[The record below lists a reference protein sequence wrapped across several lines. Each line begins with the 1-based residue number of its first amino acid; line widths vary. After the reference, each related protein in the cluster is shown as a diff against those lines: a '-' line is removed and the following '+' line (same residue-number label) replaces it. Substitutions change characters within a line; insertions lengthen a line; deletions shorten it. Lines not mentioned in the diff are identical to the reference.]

1 MGDINKEFTLKRAQ
15 NAVLSRDFVLAARLF
30 KTILKEEPNNIDVLS
45 QLGSAYVRS
54 GDDLKALEVYNRIIQ
69 IENTNFNALNNL
81 GGIYRRL
88 KKYEESIMVLERA
101 LATGANP
108 NEVYYNMGHTY
119 KLMGNYDDAA
129 DCFVTVIEE
138 NPNDVLAYN
147 HLGSIQAARGEHSK
161 ALQSYSRALQI
172 DKNHPIL
179 HYNSALSYI
188 ALGQKEE
195 AKLSFENALRTRP
208 GWVEAMVDY
217 ADLLIGM
224 NKNKEAQDL
233 LSQAQRLNAEDINIL
248 NALGK
253 LNLKQKDYSMAEQNY
268 QSVLAKN
275 SEDYRALFGMALVY
289 EKQRKLL
296 DSQMLFEKLENFDN
310 ENDDIVL
317 QHSRVLLKLHELEKA
332 FSRINRICQNNPK
345 NCDALNLL
353 SQYYIHIKDEPRK
366 NGCFKRIHDTD
377 PKYIN
382 HLLDCAEVYIDL
394 GNFSSG
400 EIILTQYLTKRRNDT
415 EALMIM
421 ASLHEASQNYAT
433 ALQIYRRVF
442 ELEPQNIKI
451 LETINRLSQNIS
463 FSDTT
468 EPLPEYLNPLY
479 VQDDFEDSYDES
491 YENLDESID
500 ENILNIPPESNDSK
514 EKNVIFNL
522 DNISNQEEELPPE
535 PLEFITEGEEESL
548 SFANMDDQDTTVTT
562 LDDLVDYDE
571 PLDVN
576 PALENDPLFDELLP
590 SDTESQLPLVEDE
603 DVVEV
608 SNEKDEISFGN
619 EFEDDY
625 PVKNENPPMYN
636 PVQVPSAESNSDLE
650 ENTDPN
656 FEDDQDLNEANLDEN
671 LDVEIEPD
679 TELISSPEDIDQI
692 PDIAP
697 DSDFGNTA
705 DFANEDDFNEL
716 PQGDFAQNPINQNL
730 PNGQVSTLGGNS
742 QIESDN
748 SPEANSELSSSEDLE
763 NETNDSCLATPK
775 SSLQGLVQSLQD
787 ALIAKKYE
795 NTSELFDVLDELC
808 SYLPDSIKDRYL
820 SSLDRLRL
828 EYLRSK
834 MTGKPGLMT
843 IVEEL
848 RKKHPEEF
856 ADFDDT
862 KELTEEM
869 IIKTFI
875 YMNSLSKELPNKN
888 ISSLLTQ
895 HLDQAIRTI
904 RD

>member
-1 MGDINKEFTLKRAQ
+1 MSDTNKEFTLKRAQ

-30 KTILKEEPNNIDVLS
+30 KTILKSEPNNIDVLS
-45 QLGSAYVRS
+45 QLGSTYVRS
-54 GDDLKALEVYNRIIQ
+54 GDDEKALEVYKRIDQ
-69 IENTNFNALNNL
+69 IDKMNFNALNNL

-88 KKYEESIMVLERA
+88 QQYEDSIMVLERA

-108 NEVYYNMGHTY
+108 NEIYYNMGHTY

-147 HLGSIQAARGEHSK
+147 HLGSIQAARGEHAK
-161 ALQSYSRALQI
+161 ALQTYNRALQV

-179 HYNSALSYI
+179 HYNSALSYLS
-188 ALGQKEE
+188 LGKKEE

-253 LNLKQKDYSMAEQNY
+253 LNLKRKDYEMAEQNY
-268 QSVLAKN
+268 QAVLAKN
-275 SEDYRALFGMALVY
+275 GEDYRALTGMALVY

-317 QHSRVLLKLHELEKA
+317 QHSRVLLKLNELEKA
-332 FSRINRICQNNPK
+332 YERINKICQNSPK

-353 SQYYIHIKDEPRK
+353 SQYYIHTKDELRK

-400 EIILTQYLTKRRNDT
+400 EVLLTQYLTKRRNDT
-415 EALMIM
+415 EALSIM
-421 ASLHEASQNYAT
+421 ASLCEATQNYST
-433 ALQIYRRVF
+433 ALQIYRRIF
-442 ELEPQNIKI
+442 ELEPQNVKI

-463 FSDTT
+463 FADTT
-468 EPLPEYLNPLY
+468 EPLPEYLSPIY
-479 VQDDFEDSYDES
+479 PQDDFDEDSEDSNEELDLS
-491 YENLDESID
+491 PENDDFSSEEA
-500 ENILNIPPESNDSK
+500 EN
-514 EKNVIFNL
+514 KNVIFSL
-522 DNISNQEEELPPE
+522 DNMANQEEELPPE
-535 PLEFITEGEEESL
+535 PLEFITEGEEEAL
-548 SFANMDDQDTTVTT
+548 SFANMDEQDTKITT
-562 LDDLVDYDE
+562 LDDLVALDE
-571 PLDVN
+571 PLDIN
-576 PALENDPLFDELLP
+576 PATENDPLFDELLP
-590 SDTESQLPLVEDE
+590 SETENQLPLVEDE
-603 DVVEV
+603 DVLDIT
-608 SNEKDEISFGN
+608 NERDELTFGD
-619 EFEDDY
+619 EDINDDSSE
-625 PVKNENPPMYN
+625 KNENPPMYE
-636 PVQVPSAESNSDLE
+636 PMPSSPAGNKLNSEPIPQEANSLDEEEELPSEVTEEPAFDDSSDLSSDIE
-650 ENTDPN
+650 ELPT
-656 FEDDQDLNEANLDEN
+656 
-671 LDVEIEPD
+671 EIP
-679 TELISSPEDIDQI
+679 
-692 PDIAP
+692 
-697 DSDFGNTA
+697 
-705 DFANEDDFNEL
+705 EDDFSIPENSVNQHSSVPSQKNDDVEPKVEPESIDESL
-716 PQGDFAQNPINQNL
+716 PIDEEPEV
-730 PNGQVSTLGGNS
+730 P
-742 QIESDN
+742 SDED
-748 SPEANSELSSSEDLE
+748 SEEETEEVEPE
-763 NETNDSCLATPK
+763 TPK
-775 SSLQGLVQSLQD
+775 VGLQNLVQSLQD

-795 NTSELFDVLDELC
+795 NVSELFDILDELC
-808 SYLPDSIKDRYL
+808 SYLPESIKEKYL

-834 MTGKPGLMT
+834 MSGRPGLMA

-856 ADFDDT
+856 ADFDET

-875 YMNSLSKELPNKN
+875 YMNTLTKELPDKN
-888 ISSLLTQ
+888 IASLLGK

>member
-1 MGDINKEFTLKRAQ
+1 MTDHCLRRARMSDTNKEFTLKRAQ
-15 NAVLSRDFVLAARLF
+15 NAVLSRDFVLASRLF

-45 QLGSAYVRS
+45 QLGSTYVRS
-54 GDDLKALEVYNRIIQ
+54 GDDEKALEVYKRIVQ
-69 IENTNFNALNNL
+69 IDNTNFNALNNL

-88 KKYEESIMVLERA
+88 QQYEDSIMVLERA

-108 NEVYYNMGHTY
+108 NEIYYNMGHTY

-147 HLGSIQAARGEHSK
+147 HLGSIQAARGEHAK
-161 ALQSYSRALQI
+161 ALQTYNRALQV

-179 HYNSALSYI
+179 HYNSALSYLS
-188 ALGQKEE
+188 LGKKEE

-253 LNLKQKDYSMAEQNY
+253 LNLKRKDYAMAEQNY
-268 QSVLAKN
+268 QAVLAKN
-275 SEDYRALFGMALVY
+275 SEDYRALTGMALVY

-317 QHSRVLLKLHELEKA
+317 QHSRVLLKLNELEKA
-332 FSRINRICQNNPK
+332 YTRINKICQNSPK
-345 NCDALNLL
+345 NCEALNLL
-353 SQYYIHIKDEPRK
+353 SQYYIHTKDELRK

-400 EIILTQYLTKRRNDT
+400 EILLTQYLTKRRNDT
-415 EALMIM
+415 EALSIM
-421 ASLHEASQNYAT
+421 ASLCEASQNYST
-433 ALQIYRRVF
+433 ALQIYRRIF
-442 ELEPQNIKI
+442 ELEPQNVKI

-463 FSDTT
+463 FSDTA
-468 EPLPEYLNPLY
+468 EPLPEYLNPIYAQDEFDEDSEALRDEELELSS
-479 VQDDFEDSYDES
+479 VNDDFSSDKVED
-491 YENLDESID
+491 
-500 ENILNIPPESNDSK
+500 
-514 EKNVIFNL
+514 KNVIFSL
-522 DNISNQEEELPPE
+522 DTMSNQEEELPPE
-535 PLEFITEGEEESL
+535 PLEFITESEEDTL
-548 SFANMDDQDTTVTT
+548 SFANMDEQDTTITT
-562 LDDLVDYDE
+562 LDDLVALDE
-571 PLDVN
+571 PLDIN
-576 PALENDPLFDELLP
+576 PATENDPLFDELLP

-603 DVVEV
+603 DVMDI
-608 SNEKDEISFGN
+608 SNERDELTFGD
-619 EFEDDY
+619 EDEEDDY
-625 PVKNENPPMYN
+625 SEKNENSPMYN
-636 PVQVPSAESNSDLE
+636 PMQSSPAGNNFTPDTSSQEEKLIEDEELSSELTEESDFDDSGDLSSDISE
-650 ENTDPN
+650 FP
-656 FEDDQDLNEANLDEN
+656 NEA
-671 LDVEIEPD
+671 
-679 TELISSPEDIDQI
+679 S
-692 PDIAP
+692 
-697 DSDFGNTA
+697 
-705 DFANEDDFNEL
+705 EDDFENPENFVNQSSVAQCQKNDDVEAEPIDESLPIDEEAEVSPNE
-716 PQGDFAQNPINQNL
+716 D
-730 PNGQVSTLGGNS
+730 
-742 QIESDN
+742 SDKE
-748 SPEANSELSSSEDLE
+748 PEEVED
-763 NETNDSCLATPK
+763 STPK
-775 SSLQGLVQSLQD
+775 SSLQNLVQSLQD
-787 ALIAKKYE
+787 ALVAKKYA

-808 SYLPDSIKDRYL
+808 SYLPDSIKDKYL

-834 MTGKPGLMT
+834 MSGKPGLMT

-856 ADFDDT
+856 AEFDET

-875 YMNSLSKELPNKN
+875 YMNTLTKELPDKN
-888 ISSLLTQ
+888 ISSLLGK

>member
-15 NAVLSRDFVLAARLF
+15 NAVLSRDFVLASRLF
-30 KTILKEEPNNIDVLS
+30 KTILKEEPNNIDVLA
-45 QLGSAYVRS
+45 QLGSTYVRS
-54 GDDLKALEVYNRIIQ
+54 GDDEKALEVYKRIVQ
-69 IENTNFNALNNL
+69 IDNMNFNALNNL

-108 NEVYYNMGHTY
+108 NEIYYNMGHTY

-147 HLGSIQAARGEHSK
+147 HLGSIQAARGEHAK
-161 ALQSYSRALQI
+161 ALQTYTRALQI

-179 HYNSALSYI
+179 HYNSALSYLS
-188 ALGQKEE
+188 LGKREE

-253 LNLKQKDYSMAEQNY
+253 LNLKRKDYEMAEQNY
-268 QSVLAKN
+268 QAVLAKN
-275 SEDYRALFGMALVY
+275 SEDYRALTGMALVY

-296 DSQMLFEKLENFDN
+296 DSQMLFEKLENFDE

-317 QHSRVLLKLHELEKA
+317 QHSRVLLKLNELEKA
-332 FSRINRICQNNPK
+332 YTRINRICQNSPK

-353 SQYYIHIKDEPRK
+353 SQYYIHTKDELRK

-400 EIILTQYLTKRRNDT
+400 EILLTQYLTKRRNDT
-415 EALMIM
+415 EALSIM
-421 ASLHEASQNYAT
+421 ASLCEASQNYST
-433 ALQIYRRVF
+433 ALQVYRRIF
-442 ELEPQNIKI
+442 ELEPQNVKI

-468 EPLPEYLNPLY
+468 EPLPEYLNPIY
-479 VQDDFEDSYDES
+479 AQDDFDEDSEEFS
-491 YENLDESID
+491 ENQSEELDLS
-500 ENILNIPPESNDSK
+500 PESEELSPSEPKVN
-514 EKNVIFNL
+514 NIIFNL
-522 DNISNQEEELPPE
+522 DNMSNQEEELPPE

-548 SFANMDDQDTTVTT
+548 SFANMDEQDTTITT
-562 LDDLVDYDE
+562 LDDLVALDE
-571 PLDVN
+571 PLDIN
-576 PALENDPLFDELLP
+576 PATENDPLFDELLP

-603 DVVEV
+603 DVMDI
-608 SNEKDEISFGN
+608 SNERDELTFGD
-619 EFEDDY
+619 EEDY
-625 PVKNENPPMYN
+625 PEKNENPPMYTGSPAGN
-636 PVQVPSAESNSDLE
+636 SFNSEPTSQEEPTEDEGEFDSELTDEPDFNDSSDLSSDISELPSEPLEEGFENPESCVNQCASVQGSKNTDDFEKEPVQIDESLPIDEEAEVSTDGDLE
-650 ENTDPN
+650 E
-656 FEDDQDLNEANLDEN
+656 
-671 LDVEIEPD
+671 
-679 TELISSPEDIDQI
+679 SPEEV
-692 PDIAP
+692 
-697 DSDFGNTA
+697 T
-705 DFANEDDFNEL
+705 EEVEL
-716 PQGDFAQNPINQNL
+716 
-730 PNGQVSTLGGNS
+730 
-742 QIESDN
+742 E
-748 SPEANSELSSSEDLE
+748 
-763 NETNDSCLATPK
+763 TPK
-775 SSLQGLVQSLQD
+775 SSLQSLVQSLQD

-808 SYLPDSIKDRYL
+808 SYLPESIKEKYL

-834 MTGKPGLMT
+834 MTGKPGLMA

-856 ADFDDT
+856 ADFDET

-875 YMNSLSKELPNKN
+875 YMNTLTKELPDKN
-888 ISSLLTQ
+888 ISSLLGK

>member
-1 MGDINKEFTLKRAQ
+1 MSDTNKEFTLKRAQ

-30 KTILKEEPNNIDVLS
+30 KTILKSEPNNIDVLS
-45 QLGSAYVRS
+45 QLGSTYVRS
-54 GDDLKALEVYNRIIQ
+54 GDDEKALEVYKRIDQ
-69 IENTNFNALNNL
+69 IDNMNFDALNNL

-88 KKYEESIMVLERA
+88 KRYEESIMVLERA

-108 NEVYYNMGHTY
+108 NEIYYNMGHTY

-147 HLGSIQAARGEHSK
+147 HLGSIQAARGEHAK
-161 ALQSYSRALQI
+161 ALQSYNRALQV

-179 HYNSALSYI
+179 HYNSALSYLS
-188 ALGQKEE
+188 LGKKEE

-253 LNLKQKDYSMAEQNY
+253 LNLKRKDYEMAEQNY
-268 QSVLAKN
+268 QAVLAKN
-275 SEDYRALFGMALVY
+275 SDDYRALTGMALVY

-317 QHSRVLLKLHELEKA
+317 QHSRVLLKLNELEKA
-332 FSRINRICQNNPK
+332 YARINRICQNSPK

-353 SQYYIHIKDEPRK
+353 SQYYIHTKDELRK

-400 EIILTQYLTKRRNDT
+400 EILLTQYLTKRRNDT

-421 ASLHEASQNYAT
+421 ASLCEATQNYST

-442 ELEPQNIKI
+442 ELEPQNVKI

-463 FSDTT
+463 FTDTA

-479 VQDDFEDSYDES
+479 AQDDFDEDSEES
-491 YENLDESID
+491 NEELDLS
-500 ENILNIPPESNDSK
+500 PESEEISSD
-514 EKNVIFNL
+514 EPEVKNIIFSL
-522 DNISNQEEELPPE
+522 DNMANEEDELPSE
-535 PLEFITEGEEESL
+535 PLEFITEPEEEPL
-548 SFANMDDQDTTVTT
+548 SFANMDEHDTTITT
-562 LDDLVDYDE
+562 LDDLVALDE
-571 PLDVN
+571 PIDIN
-576 PALENDPLFDELLP
+576 PATENDPLFDELLP
-590 SDTESQLPLVEDE
+590 SDTENQLPLVEDE
-603 DVVEV
+603 DVMDIT
-608 SNEKDEISFGN
+608 NERGELSFGN
-619 EFEDDY
+619 EDEDEDQEDEIASSDKEEIPSRCKDL
-625 PVKNENPPMYN
+625 PVENKINPEPVPQNEEELVSEVIDEPDFDDSEELADDITEISNETPEESLPKPESCVN
-636 PVQVPSAESNSDLE
+636 QVASVPSSKNDNVVEEPIDEMLPIDEEPEVPSDEDSEEVEEPEQIIEEAETEEPTSN
-650 ENTDPN
+650 
-656 FEDDQDLNEANLDEN
+656 
-671 LDVEIEPD
+671 
-679 TELISSPEDIDQI
+679 
-692 PDIAP
+692 
-697 DSDFGNTA
+697 FG
-705 DFANEDDFNEL
+705 L
-716 PQGDFAQNPINQNL
+716 QNL
-730 PNGQVSTLGGNS
+730 
-742 QIESDN
+742 I
-748 SPEANSELSSSEDLE
+748 
-763 NETNDSCLATPK
+763 
-775 SSLQGLVQSLQD
+775 QSLQD

-795 NTSELFDVLDELC
+795 NISELFDILDELC
-808 SYLPDSIKDRYL
+808 SYLPESIKDKYL

-834 MTGKPGLMT
+834 MSGKPGLMA

-856 ADFDDT
+856 ADFDET

-875 YMNSLSKELPNKN
+875 YMNTLTKELPDKN
-888 ISSLLTQ
+888 ISSLLGK

>member
-45 QLGSAYVRS
+45 QLGSTYVRS
-54 GDDLKALEVYNRIIQ
+54 GDDEKALEVYKRIDQ
-69 IENTNFNALNNL
+69 IDKMNFNALNNL

-88 KKYEESIMVLERA
+88 QQYEDSIMVLERA

-108 NEVYYNMGHTY
+108 NEIYYNMGHTY

-147 HLGSIQAARGEHSK
+147 HLGSIQAARGEHAK
-161 ALQSYSRALQI
+161 ALQTYNRALQV

-179 HYNSALSYI
+179 HYNSALSYL
-188 ALGQKEE
+188 ALGKKEE

-253 LNLKQKDYSMAEQNY
+253 LNLKRKDYEMAEQNY
-268 QSVLAKN
+268 QAVLAKN
-275 SEDYRALFGMALVY
+275 GEDYRALTGMALVY

-317 QHSRVLLKLHELEKA
+317 QHSRVLLKLNELEKA
-332 FSRINRICQNNPK
+332 YERINKICQNSPK

-353 SQYYIHIKDEPRK
+353 SQYYIHTKDELRK

-400 EIILTQYLTKRRNDT
+400 EVLLTQYLTKRRNDT
-415 EALMIM
+415 EALSIM
-421 ASLHEASQNYAT
+421 ASLCEATQNYST
-433 ALQIYRRVF
+433 ALQIYRRIF
-442 ELEPQNIKI
+442 ELEPQNVKI

-463 FSDTT
+463 FADTT
-468 EPLPEYLNPLY
+468 EPLPEYLSPIY
-479 VQDDFEDSYDES
+479 PQDDFDEDSEDSNEELDLS
-491 YENLDESID
+491 SKNDDFSSEEAEN
-500 ENILNIPPESNDSK
+500 
-514 EKNVIFNL
+514 KNVIFSL
-522 DNISNQEEELPPE
+522 DNMANQEEEITPE
-535 PLEFITEGEEESL
+535 PLEFITEGEEETL
-548 SFANMDDQDTTVTT
+548 SFANMDEQDTKITT
-562 LDDLVDYDE
+562 LDDLVALDE
-571 PLDVN
+571 PLDIN
-576 PALENDPLFDELLP
+576 PATENDPLFDELLP
-590 SDTESQLPLVEDE
+590 SETENQLPLVEDE
-603 DVVEV
+603 DVLDI
-608 SNEKDEISFGN
+608 SNERGELTFGDETNEELPSEVTEEPAFDDSSDLSDIEELPSEIS
-619 EFEDDY
+619 
-625 PVKNENPPMYN
+625 
-636 PVQVPSAESNSDLE
+636 E
-650 ENTDPN
+650 E
-656 FEDDQDLNEANLDEN
+656 
-671 LDVEIEPD
+671 
-679 TELISSPEDIDQI
+679 
-692 PDIAP
+692 
-697 DSDFGNTA
+697 
-705 DFANEDDFNEL
+705 DFANPENSVNQHSSVPSQKNDDVEPKVEPESIDESLPIDEEPEVASEEDSEEETEE
-716 PQGDFAQNPINQNL
+716 
-730 PNGQVSTLGGNS
+730 V
-742 QIESDN
+742 E
-748 SPEANSELSSSEDLE
+748 PE
-763 NETNDSCLATPK
+763 TPK
-775 SSLQGLVQSLQD
+775 SSLQSLVQSLQD
-787 ALIAKKYE
+787 ALISKKYE

-808 SYLPDSIKDRYL
+808 SYLPESIKEKYL

-834 MTGKPGLMT
+834 MSGKPGLMA

-856 ADFDDT
+856 ADFDET

-875 YMNSLSKELPNKN
+875 YMNTLTKELPDKN
-888 ISSLLTQ
+888 ISSLLGK

>member
-45 QLGSAYVRS
+45 QLGSTYVRS
-54 GDDLKALEVYNRIIQ
+54 GDDEKALEVYKRIVQ
-69 IENTNFNALNNL
+69 IDNMNFNALNNL

-88 KKYEESIMVLERA
+88 QQYEDSIMVLERA

-108 NEVYYNMGHTY
+108 NEIYYNMGHTY

-147 HLGSIQAARGEHSK
+147 HLGSIQAARGEHAK
-161 ALQSYSRALQI
+161 ALQTYNRALQV

-179 HYNSALSYI
+179 HYNSALSYLS
-188 ALGQKEE
+188 LGKKEE

-253 LNLKQKDYSMAEQNY
+253 LNLKRKDYEMAEQNY
-268 QSVLAKN
+268 QAVLAKN
-275 SEDYRALFGMALVY
+275 SDDYRALTGMALVY

-317 QHSRVLLKLHELEKA
+317 QHSRVLLKLNELEKA
-332 FSRINRICQNNPK
+332 YERINKICQNSPK

-353 SQYYIHIKDEPRK
+353 SQYYIHTKDELRK

-400 EIILTQYLTKRRNDT
+400 EILLTQYLTKRRNDT
-415 EALMIM
+415 EALSIM
-421 ASLHEASQNYAT
+421 ASLCEASQNYST
-433 ALQIYRRVF
+433 ALQIYRRIF
-442 ELEPQNIKI
+442 ELEPQNVKI

-479 VQDDFEDSYDES
+479 AQDDFDEDSEES
-491 YENLDESID
+491 NEELDLS
-500 ENILNIPPESNDSK
+500 PESEEIPSD
-514 EKNVIFNL
+514 EPEVKNIIFSL
-522 DNISNQEEELPPE
+522 DNMANQEEELPPE

-548 SFANMDDQDTTVTT
+548 SFANMDEQDTEITT
-562 LDDLVDYDE
+562 LDDLVALDE
-571 PLDVN
+571 PLDIN
-576 PALENDPLFDELLP
+576 PATENDPLFDELLP
-590 SDTESQLPLVEDE
+590 SDSESQLPLVEDE
-603 DVVEV
+603 DVMDITNERDELTFGDDDVE
-608 SNEKDEISFGN
+608 
-619 EFEDDY
+619 DY
-625 PVKNENPPMYN
+625 PEKNENPPMYN
-636 PVQVPSAESNSDLE
+636 GYPAGNSFNPEPSSQEESIEDEEALDSELIDEPDFEDSSDLSSDISELPSEISE
-650 ENTDPN
+650 E
-656 FEDDQDLNEANLDEN
+656 
-671 LDVEIEPD
+671 
-679 TELISSPEDIDQI
+679 
-692 PDIAP
+692 
-697 DSDFGNTA
+697 
-705 DFANEDDFNEL
+705 DFANPENCVNQVGSVQGSKNNENFEKEPIPIDESLPIDEEPEVPSDEDSEEESEEVTEEVEL
-716 PQGDFAQNPINQNL
+716 T
-730 PNGQVSTLGGNS
+730 S
-742 QIESDN
+742 
-748 SPEANSELSSSEDLE
+748 
-763 NETNDSCLATPK
+763 PK
-775 SSLQGLVQSLQD
+775 SSLQSLVQSLQD

-808 SYLPDSIKDRYL
+808 SYLPDSIKEKYL

-834 MTGKPGLMT
+834 MTGKPGLMA

-856 ADFDDT
+856 ADFDET

-875 YMNSLSKELPNKN
+875 YMNTLTKELPDKN
-888 ISSLLTQ
+888 IASLLGK

>member
-1 MGDINKEFTLKRAQ
+1 MSDTNKEFTLKRAQ

-30 KTILKEEPNNIDVLS
+30 KTILKSEPNNIDVLS
-45 QLGSAYVRS
+45 QLGSTYVRS
-54 GDDLKALEVYNRIIQ
+54 GDDEKALEVYKRIDQ
-69 IENTNFNALNNL
+69 IDNMNFDALNNL

-108 NEVYYNMGHTY
+108 NEIYYNMGHTY

-147 HLGSIQAARGEHSK
+147 HLGSIQAARGEHTK
-161 ALQSYSRALQI
+161 ALQSYNRALQI

-179 HYNSALSYI
+179 HYNSALSYLS
-188 ALGQKEE
+188 LGKKEE

-233 LSQAQRLNAEDINIL
+233 LAQAQKLNSDDVNIL
-248 NALGK
+248 NTLGK
-253 LNLKQKDYSMAEQNY
+253 LNFKRKDYEKAEQNY

-275 SEDYRALFGMALVY
+275 SEDYRALTGMALVY

-317 QHSRVLLKLHELEKA
+317 QHSRVLLKLNELEKA
-332 FSRINRICQNNPK
+332 YTKINKICQNSPK

-353 SQYYIHIKDEPRK
+353 SQYYIYTKDELRK

-394 GNFSSG
+394 GNFASG
-400 EIILTQYLTKRRNDT
+400 EILLTQYLTKRRNDT

-421 ASLHEASQNYAT
+421 ASLNEATNNYST
-433 ALQIYRRVF
+433 ALQIYRRIF
-442 ELEPQNIKI
+442 ELEPQNVKI

-463 FSDTT
+463 FTDTA
-468 EPLPEYLNPLY
+468 EPLPEYLNPIY
-479 VQDDFEDSYDES
+479 AQDDFDEDSDE
-491 YENLDESID
+491 D
-500 ENILNIPPESNDSK
+500 ENPREEIELSPLNDDSDQNE
-514 EKNVIFNL
+514 EKNVIFSL
-522 DNISNQEEELPPE
+522 DNMANQEEELPPE

-548 SFANMDDQDTTVTT
+548 SFANMDEQDTTITT
-562 LDDLVDYDE
+562 LDDLVALDE
-571 PLDVN
+571 PLDIN
-576 PALENDPLFDELLP
+576 PATENDPLFDELLP
-590 SDTESQLPLVEDE
+590 SETENQLPLVEDE
-603 DVVEV
+603 DVMDI
-608 SNEKDEISFGN
+608 SNERDELTFGD
-619 EFEDDY
+619 EDLEDDSSE
-625 PVKNENPPMYN
+625 KNENPPMYN
-636 PVQVPSAESNSDLE
+636 PMPNYPAGNNLNSEPISQESNS
-650 ENTDPN
+650 
-656 FEDDQDLNEANLDEN
+656 LDEEELPSEVTEEPAFDDSSDLSSDIEELPEDSTEGFAEDN
-671 LDVEIEPD
+671 FSNPVNYENPSSSVQGSKNEEVENDISEDKEIENEKIDESLPID
-679 TELISSPEDIDQI
+679 EEPEEI
-692 PDIAP
+692 
-697 DSDFGNTA
+697 
-705 DFANEDDFNEL
+705 
-716 PQGDFAQNPINQNL
+716 
-730 PNGQVSTLGGNS
+730 
-742 QIESDN
+742 IEEVE
-748 SPEANSELSSSEDLE
+748 PELSS
-763 NETNDSCLATPK
+763 PK
-775 SSLQGLVQSLQD
+775 SSLQNLVQSLQD

-795 NTSELFDVLDELC
+795 NVSELFDILDELC
-808 SYLPDSIKDRYL
+808 SYLPESIKEKYL

-834 MTGKPGLMT
+834 MSGRPGLMA

-856 ADFDDT
+856 ADFDET

-875 YMNSLSKELPNKN
+875 YMNTLTKELPDKN
-888 ISSLLTQ
+888 ISSLLSK

>member
-45 QLGSAYVRS
+45 QLGSTYVRS
-54 GDDLKALEVYNRIIQ
+54 GDDEKALEVYKRIDQ
-69 IENTNFNALNNL
+69 IDKMNFNALNNL

-88 KKYEESIMVLERA
+88 QKYEDSIMVLERA

-108 NEVYYNMGHTY
+108 NEIYYNMGHTY

-147 HLGSIQAARGEHSK
+147 HLGSIQAARGEHAK
-161 ALQSYSRALQI
+161 ALQTYNRALQV

-179 HYNSALSYI
+179 HYNSALSYLS
-188 ALGQKEE
+188 LGKKEE

-253 LNLKQKDYSMAEQNY
+253 LNLKRKDYEMAEQNY
-268 QSVLAKN
+268 QAVLAKN
-275 SEDYRALFGMALVY
+275 GEDYRALTGMALVY

-317 QHSRVLLKLHELEKA
+317 QHSRVLLKLNELEKA
-332 FSRINRICQNNPK
+332 YERINKICQNSPK
-345 NCDALNLL
+345 NCYALNLL
-353 SQYYIHIKDEPRK
+353 SQYYIHTKDELRK

-400 EIILTQYLTKRRNDT
+400 EVLLTQYLTKRRNDT
-415 EALMIM
+415 EALSIM
-421 ASLHEASQNYAT
+421 ASLCEATQNYST
-433 ALQIYRRVF
+433 ALQIYRRIF
-442 ELEPQNIKI
+442 ELEPQNVKI

-463 FSDTT
+463 FADTT
-468 EPLPEYLNPLY
+468 EPLPEYLSPIY
-479 VQDDFEDSYDES
+479 PQDDFDEDSEDSNEELDLS
-491 YENLDESID
+491 SKNDDSSSEEVEN
-500 ENILNIPPESNDSK
+500 
-514 EKNVIFNL
+514 KNVIFSL
-522 DNISNQEEELPPE
+522 DNMANQEEEITPE
-535 PLEFITEGEEESL
+535 PLEFITEGEEEAL
-548 SFANMDDQDTTVTT
+548 SFANMDEQDTKITT
-562 LDDLVDYDE
+562 LDDLVALDE
-571 PLDVN
+571 PLDIN
-576 PALENDPLFDELLP
+576 PATENDPLFDELLP
-590 SDTESQLPLVEDE
+590 SETENQLPLVEDE
-603 DVVEV
+603 DVLDI
-608 SNEKDEISFGN
+608 SNERGELTFGDETNEELPSEVTEEPAFDDSSDLSSDISELPN
-619 EFEDDY
+619 ETSEEDF
-625 PVKNENPPMYN
+625 ENPENFVNQSSVAQCQKNDDVEAEPIDESL
-636 PVQVPSAESNSDLE
+636 PIDEEPEVPSDEDSEE
-650 ENTDPN
+650 EN
-656 FEDDQDLNEANLDEN
+656 EE
-671 LDVEIEPD
+671 VE
-679 TELISSPEDIDQI
+679 PE
-692 PDIAP
+692 
-697 DSDFGNTA
+697 
-705 DFANEDDFNEL
+705 
-716 PQGDFAQNPINQNL
+716 
-730 PNGQVSTLGGNS
+730 
-742 QIESDN
+742 
-748 SPEANSELSSSEDLE
+748 
-763 NETNDSCLATPK
+763 TPK
-775 SSLQGLVQSLQD
+775 SSLQSLVQSLQD
-787 ALIAKKYE
+787 ALISKKYE

-808 SYLPDSIKDRYL
+808 SYLPDSIKEKYL

-834 MTGKPGLMT
+834 MTGKPGLMA

-856 ADFDDT
+856 ADFDET

-875 YMNSLSKELPNKN
+875 YMNTLTKELPDKN
-888 ISSLLTQ
+888 ISSLLGK

>member
-15 NAVLSRDFVLAARLF
+15 NAVLSRDFVLASRLF

-45 QLGSAYVRS
+45 QLGSTYVRS
-54 GDDLKALEVYNRIIQ
+54 GDDEKALEVYKRIVQ
-69 IENTNFNALNNL
+69 IDNMNFNALNNL

-108 NEVYYNMGHTY
+108 NEIYYNMGHTY

-147 HLGSIQAARGEHSK
+147 HLGSIQASRGEHAK
-161 ALQSYSRALQI
+161 ALQTYTRALQI

-179 HYNSALSYI
+179 HYNSALSYLS
-188 ALGQKEE
+188 LGKKEE

-253 LNLKQKDYSMAEQNY
+253 LNLKRKDYEMAEQNY
-268 QSVLAKN
+268 QAVLAKN
-275 SEDYRALFGMALVY
+275 SDDYRALTGMALVY

-317 QHSRVLLKLHELEKA
+317 QHSRVLLKLNELEKA
-332 FSRINRICQNNPK
+332 YARINRICQNSPK

-353 SQYYIHIKDEPRK
+353 SQYYIHTKDELRK

-400 EIILTQYLTKRRNDT
+400 EILLTQYLTKRRNDT
-415 EALMIM
+415 EALSIM
-421 ASLHEASQNYAT
+421 ASLCEASQNYST
-433 ALQIYRRVF
+433 ALQVYRRIF
-442 ELEPQNIKI
+442 ELEPQNVKI

-479 VQDDFEDSYDES
+479 AQDDFDEDSEES
-491 YENLDESID
+491 NEEID
-500 ENILNIPPESNDSK
+500 LSPESEEIPSD
-514 EKNVIFNL
+514 EPEAKNIIFSL
-522 DNISNQEEELPPE
+522 DNMANQEEELPPE

-548 SFANMDDQDTTVTT
+548 SFANMDEQDTEITT
-562 LDDLVDYDE
+562 LNDLVSLDE
-571 PLDVN
+571 PLDIN
-576 PALENDPLFDELLP
+576 PATENDPLFDELLP
-590 SDTESQLPLVEDE
+590 SDSENQLPLVEDE
-603 DVVEV
+603 DVMDI
-608 SNEKDEISFGN
+608 SNERDELTLGN
-619 EFEDDY
+619 DDEEDY
-625 PVKNENPPMYN
+625 PKKNENLPMYN
-636 PVQVPSAESNSDLE
+636 GYPTGNSFNPEPSSQEESIEDE
-650 ENTDPN
+650 E
-656 FEDDQDLNEANLDEN
+656 
-671 LDVEIEPD
+671 
-679 TELISSPEDIDQI
+679 
-692 PDIAP
+692 AP
-697 DSDFGNTA
+697 DSELIDEPDFEDSSDLSSDISELPSENSEE
-705 DFANEDDFNEL
+705 DFANPENCVNQCSSVPSQKNDDVEPKVEL
-716 PQGDFAQNPINQNL
+716 ESIDESLPIDEEPEVL
-730 PNGQVSTLGGNS
+730 
-742 QIESDN
+742 
-748 SPEANSELSSSEDLE
+748 PEAED
-763 NETNDSCLATPK
+763 SAPK
-775 SSLQGLVQSLQD
+775 SSLQSLVQSLQD

-808 SYLPDSIKDRYL
+808 SYLPESIKEKYL

-834 MTGKPGLMT
+834 MTGKPGLMA

-856 ADFDDT
+856 ADFDET

-875 YMNSLSKELPNKN
+875 YMNTLTKELPDKN
-888 ISSLLTQ
+888 ISSLLGK

>member
-1 MGDINKEFTLKRAQ
+1 MSDTNKEFTLKRAQ

-30 KTILKEEPNNIDVLS
+30 KTILKSEPNNIDVLS
-45 QLGSAYVRS
+45 QLGSTYVRS
-54 GDDLKALEVYNRIIQ
+54 GDDEKALEVYKRIDQ
-69 IENTNFNALNNL
+69 IDNMNFDALNNL

-88 KKYEESIMVLERA
+88 KRYEESIMVLERA

-108 NEVYYNMGHTY
+108 NEIYYNMGHTY

-147 HLGSIQAARGEHSK
+147 HLGSIQAARGEHAK
-161 ALQSYSRALQI
+161 ALQSYNRALQV

-179 HYNSALSYI
+179 HYNSALSYLS
-188 ALGQKEE
+188 LGKKEE

-253 LNLKQKDYSMAEQNY
+253 LNLKRKDYEMAEQNY
-268 QSVLAKN
+268 QAVLAKN
-275 SEDYRALFGMALVY
+275 SDDYRALTGMALVY

-317 QHSRVLLKLHELEKA
+317 QHSRVLLKLNELEKA
-332 FSRINRICQNNPK
+332 YARINRICQNSPK

-353 SQYYIHIKDEPRK
+353 SQYYIHTKDELRK

-400 EIILTQYLTKRRNDT
+400 EILLTQYLTKRRNDT
-415 EALMIM
+415 EALSIM
-421 ASLHEASQNYAT
+421 ASLCEASQNYST
-433 ALQIYRRVF
+433 ALQIYRRIF
-442 ELEPQNIKI
+442 ELEPQNVKI

-479 VQDDFEDSYDES
+479 AQDDFDEDSEES
-491 YENLDESID
+491 NEELDLS
-500 ENILNIPPESNDSK
+500 PESEEISSD
-514 EKNVIFNL
+514 EPEVKNIIFSL
-522 DNISNQEEELPPE
+522 DNMANEEDELPSE
-535 PLEFITEGEEESL
+535 PLEFITEPEEEPL
-548 SFANMDDQDTTVTT
+548 SFANMDEHDTTITT
-562 LDDLVDYDE
+562 LDDLVALDE
-571 PLDVN
+571 PIDIN
-576 PALENDPLFDELLP
+576 PATENDPLFDELLP
-590 SDTESQLPLVEDE
+590 SDTENQLPLVEDE
-603 DVVEV
+603 DVMDIT
-608 SNEKDEISFGN
+608 NERGELSFGN
-619 EFEDDY
+619 EDEDEDQEDEIASSDKEEIPSRCKDL
-625 PVKNENPPMYN
+625 PVENKINPEPVPQNEEELVSEVIDEPDFDDSEELADDITEISNETPEESLPKPESCVN
-636 PVQVPSAESNSDLE
+636 QVASVPSSKNDNVVEEPIDEMLPIDEEPEVPSDEDSEEVEEPEQIIEEAETEEPTSN
-650 ENTDPN
+650 
-656 FEDDQDLNEANLDEN
+656 
-671 LDVEIEPD
+671 
-679 TELISSPEDIDQI
+679 
-692 PDIAP
+692 
-697 DSDFGNTA
+697 FG
-705 DFANEDDFNEL
+705 L
-716 PQGDFAQNPINQNL
+716 QNL
-730 PNGQVSTLGGNS
+730 
-742 QIESDN
+742 I
-748 SPEANSELSSSEDLE
+748 
-763 NETNDSCLATPK
+763 
-775 SSLQGLVQSLQD
+775 QSLQD

-795 NTSELFDVLDELC
+795 NISELFDILDELC
-808 SYLPDSIKDRYL
+808 SYLPESIKDKYL

-834 MTGKPGLMT
+834 MSGKPGLMA

-856 ADFDDT
+856 ADFDET

-875 YMNSLSKELPNKN
+875 YMNALTKELPDKN
-888 ISSLLTQ
+888 ISSLLGK

>member
-1 MGDINKEFTLKRAQ
+1 MSDTNKEFTLKRAQ
-15 NAVLSRDFVLAARLF
+15 NAVLSRDFVLASRLF
-30 KTILKEEPNNIDVLS
+30 KTILKEEPNNIDVLA
-45 QLGSAYVRS
+45 QLGSTYVRS
-54 GDDLKALEVYNRIIQ
+54 GDDEKALEVYKRIVQ
-69 IENTNFNALNNL
+69 IDNMNFNALNNL

-88 KKYEESIMVLERA
+88 QKYEDSIMVLERA

-108 NEVYYNMGHTY
+108 NEIYYNMGHTY

-147 HLGSIQAARGEHSK
+147 HLGSIQAVRGEHAK
-161 ALQSYSRALQI
+161 ALQTYNRALQV

-179 HYNSALSYI
+179 HYNSALSYL
-188 ALGQKEE
+188 ALGKKEE

-233 LSQAQRLNAEDINIL
+233 LAQAQKLNSDDVNIL
-248 NALGK
+248 NTLGK
-253 LNLKQKDYSMAEQNY
+253 LNFKRKDYEKAEQNY

-275 SEDYRALFGMALVY
+275 SEDYRALTGMALVY

-317 QHSRVLLKLHELEKA
+317 QHSRVLLKLNELEKA
-332 FSRINRICQNNPK
+332 YTRINKICQNSPK
-345 NCDALNLL
+345 NCEALNLL
-353 SQYYIHIKDEPRK
+353 SQYYIHTKDELRK

-394 GNFSSG
+394 GNFASG
-400 EIILTQYLTKRRNDT
+400 EILLTQYLTKRRNDT

-421 ASLHEASQNYAT
+421 ASLNEATHNYST
-433 ALQIYRRVF
+433 ALQIYRRIF
-442 ELEPQNIKI
+442 ELEPQNVKI

-463 FSDTT
+463 FTDTA
-468 EPLPEYLNPLY
+468 EPLPEYLNPIY
-479 VQDDFEDSYDES
+479 AQDDFDEDSDE
-491 YENLDESID
+491 D
-500 ENILNIPPESNDSK
+500 ENPREEIELSPLNDDSDQNE
-514 EKNVIFNL
+514 EKNVIFSL
-522 DNISNQEEELPPE
+522 DNMAKQEEELPPE

-548 SFANMDDQDTTVTT
+548 SFANMDEQDTTITT
-562 LDDLVDYDE
+562 LDDLVALDE
-571 PLDVN
+571 PLDIN
-576 PALENDPLFDELLP
+576 PATENDPLFEELLP
-590 SDTESQLPLVEDE
+590 SETENQLPLVEDVM
-603 DVVEV
+603 DI
-608 SNEKDEISFGN
+608 SNERDELTFGN
-619 EFEDDY
+619 EDLEDESSE
-625 PVKNENPPMYN
+625 KNENPPMYN
-636 PVQVPSAESNSDLE
+636 PMPSYPTGNNLNPEPRPQEENQIEEPEMDEAEELNSEITDEPDFNDSEDFSSDINELPEESTEEIPDENFSNPVNYENLSSSVQGSKNEEVENDISEDKEIENEKIDESLPIDEEPEITSEEDLE
-650 ENTDPN
+650 EEPEEIIEEV
-656 FEDDQDLNEANLDEN
+656 ED
-671 LDVEIEPD
+671 
-679 TELISSPEDIDQI
+679 
-692 PDIAP
+692 
-697 DSDFGNTA
+697 
-705 DFANEDDFNEL
+705 
-716 PQGDFAQNPINQNL
+716 
-730 PNGQVSTLGGNS
+730 VS
-742 QIESDN
+742 
-748 SPEANSELSSSEDLE
+748 
-763 NETNDSCLATPK
+763 PK
-775 SSLQGLVQSLQD
+775 SSLQNLVQSLQD

-808 SYLPDSIKDRYL
+808 SYLPDSIKDKYL

-834 MTGKPGLMT
+834 MSGKPGLMA

-856 ADFDDT
+856 AEFDET

-875 YMNSLSKELPNKN
+875 YMNTLTKELPDKN
-888 ISSLLTQ
+888 ISSLLGK

>member
-1 MGDINKEFTLKRAQ
+1 MSDTNKEFTLKRAQ

-30 KTILKEEPNNIDVLS
+30 KTILKSEPNNIDVLS
-45 QLGSAYVRS
+45 QLGSTYVRS
-54 GDDLKALEVYNRIIQ
+54 GDDEKALEVYKRIDQ
-69 IENTNFNALNNL
+69 IDKMNFNALNNL

-88 KKYEESIMVLERA
+88 QQYEDSIMVLERA

-108 NEVYYNMGHTY
+108 NEIYYNMGHTY

-147 HLGSIQAARGEHSK
+147 HLGSIQAARGEHAK
-161 ALQSYSRALQI
+161 ALQTYNRALQV

-179 HYNSALSYI
+179 HYNSALSYL
-188 ALGQKEE
+188 ALGKKEE

-253 LNLKQKDYSMAEQNY
+253 LNLKRKDYEMAEQNY
-268 QSVLAKN
+268 QAVLAKN
-275 SEDYRALFGMALVY
+275 GEDYRALTGMALVY

-317 QHSRVLLKLHELEKA
+317 QHSRVLLKLNELEKA
-332 FSRINRICQNNPK
+332 YERINKICQNSPK

-353 SQYYIHIKDEPRK
+353 SQYYIHTKDELRK

-400 EIILTQYLTKRRNDT
+400 EVLLTQYLTKRRNDT
-415 EALMIM
+415 EALSIM
-421 ASLHEASQNYAT
+421 ASLCEATQNYST
-433 ALQIYRRVF
+433 ALQIYRRIF
-442 ELEPQNIKI
+442 ELEPQNVKI

-463 FSDTT
+463 FADTT
-468 EPLPEYLNPLY
+468 EPLPEYLSPIY
-479 VQDDFEDSYDES
+479 PQDDFDEDSEDSNEELDLS
-491 YENLDESID
+491 SKNDDFSSEEAEN
-500 ENILNIPPESNDSK
+500 
-514 EKNVIFNL
+514 KNVIFSL
-522 DNISNQEEELPPE
+522 DNMANQEEEITPE
-535 PLEFITEGEEESL
+535 PLEFITEGEEETL
-548 SFANMDDQDTTVTT
+548 SFANMDEQDTKITT
-562 LDDLVDYDE
+562 LDDLVALDE
-571 PLDVN
+571 PLDIN
-576 PALENDPLFDELLP
+576 PATENDPLFDELLP
-590 SDTESQLPLVEDE
+590 SETENQLPLVEDE
-603 DVVEV
+603 DVLDI
-608 SNEKDEISFGN
+608 SNERGELTFGDETNEELPSEVTEEPAFDDSSDLSDIEELPSEIS
-619 EFEDDY
+619 
-625 PVKNENPPMYN
+625 
-636 PVQVPSAESNSDLE
+636 E
-650 ENTDPN
+650 E
-656 FEDDQDLNEANLDEN
+656 
-671 LDVEIEPD
+671 
-679 TELISSPEDIDQI
+679 
-692 PDIAP
+692 
-697 DSDFGNTA
+697 
-705 DFANEDDFNEL
+705 DFANPENSVNQHSSVPSQKNDDVESKVEPESIDESLPIDEEPEVASDEDSEEETEE
-716 PQGDFAQNPINQNL
+716 
-730 PNGQVSTLGGNS
+730 V
-742 QIESDN
+742 E
-748 SPEANSELSSSEDLE
+748 PE
-763 NETNDSCLATPK
+763 TPK
-775 SSLQGLVQSLQD
+775 SSLQSLVQSLQD
-787 ALIAKKYE
+787 ALISKKYE

-808 SYLPDSIKDRYL
+808 SYLPESIKEKYL

-834 MTGKPGLMT
+834 MTGKPGLMA

-856 ADFDDT
+856 ADFDET

-875 YMNSLSKELPNKN
+875 YMNTLTKELPDKN
-888 ISSLLTQ
+888 ISSLLGK

>member
-15 NAVLSRDFVLAARLF
+15 NAVLSRDFVLASRLF

-45 QLGSAYVRS
+45 QLGSTYVRS
-54 GDDLKALEVYNRIIQ
+54 GDDEKALEYYKRIVQ
-69 IENTNFNALNNL
+69 IDNMNFNALNNL

-88 KKYEESIMVLERA
+88 QQYEDSIMVLERA

-108 NEVYYNMGHTY
+108 NEIYYNMGHTY

-147 HLGSIQAARGEHSK
+147 HLGSIQAARGEHAK
-161 ALQSYSRALQI
+161 ALQTYTRALQI

-179 HYNSALSYI
+179 HYNSALSYLS
-188 ALGQKEE
+188 LGKKEE

-253 LNLKQKDYSMAEQNY
+253 LNLKRKDYEMAEQNY
-268 QSVLAKN
+268 QAVLAKN
-275 SEDYRALFGMALVY
+275 SEDYRALTGMALVY

-296 DSQMLFEKLENFDN
+296 DSQMLFEKLENFDE

-317 QHSRVLLKLHELEKA
+317 QHSRVLLKLNELEKA
-332 FSRINRICQNNPK
+332 YTRINRICQNSPK

-353 SQYYIHIKDEPRK
+353 SQYYIHTKDELRK

-400 EIILTQYLTKRRNDT
+400 EILLTQYLTKRRNDT
-415 EALMIM
+415 EALSIM
-421 ASLHEASQNYAT
+421 ASLCEASQNYST
-433 ALQIYRRVF
+433 ALQIYRRIF
-442 ELEPQNIKI
+442 ELEPQNVKI

-468 EPLPEYLNPLY
+468 EPLPEYLNPIY
-479 VQDDFEDSYDES
+479 AQDDFDEDSEEFN
-491 YENLDESID
+491 ENQSEELDLS
-500 ENILNIPPESNDSK
+500 PESEELSPSEPKVN
-514 EKNVIFNL
+514 NIIFNL
-522 DNISNQEEELPPE
+522 DNMSNQEEELPPE

-548 SFANMDDQDTTVTT
+548 SFANMDEQDTTITT
-562 LDDLVDYDE
+562 LDDLVALDE
-571 PLDVN
+571 PLDIN
-576 PALENDPLFDELLP
+576 PATENDPLFDELLP

-603 DVVEV
+603 DVMDI
-608 SNEKDEISFGN
+608 SNERDELTFGD
-619 EFEDDY
+619 EEDY
-625 PVKNENPPMYN
+625 PEKNENPPMYTGSPAGN
-636 PVQVPSAESNSDLE
+636 SFNSEPTSQEEPTEDDCELDSELTDEPDFNDSSDLSSDISELPREPLEEGFENPESCVNQCASVQGSKNTDDFEKEPVQIDESLPIDEEAEVS
-650 ENTDPN
+650 TDG
-656 FEDDQDLNEANLDEN
+656 DLDEEPEEVTEE
-671 LDVEIEPD
+671 VE
-679 TELISSPEDIDQI
+679 
-692 PDIAP
+692 
-697 DSDFGNTA
+697 
-705 DFANEDDFNEL
+705 
-716 PQGDFAQNPINQNL
+716 
-730 PNGQVSTLGGNS
+730 
-742 QIESDN
+742 
-748 SPEANSELSSSEDLE
+748 LE
-763 NETNDSCLATPK
+763 TPK
-775 SSLQGLVQSLQD
+775 SSLQSLVQSLQD

-808 SYLPDSIKDRYL
+808 SYLPESIKDKYL

-834 MTGKPGLMT
+834 MSGKPGLMT

-875 YMNSLSKELPNKN
+875 YMNTLTKELPDKN
-888 ISSLLTQ
+888 ISSLLGK